1 MLNERLFSGSE
12 VSATEVRMYTT
23 GDSYNHSSNIRILN
37 KLYTLLV
44 KRREGF
50 CCKNTEKHFTV
61 SLNILLEQ
69 QCAHYLAGG
78 LS

>member
-1 MLNERLFSGSE
+1 MRDCSEGVKSVQQRSGCIPQ
-12 VSATEVRMYTT
+12 VIHITT
-23 GDSYNHSSNIRILN
+23 PQTRILN